1 MEKSFFPNRALFWS
15 FLANVIY
22 LIGMIGYFLM
32 DVFDYVHPNAI
43 NLSLS
48 SCIYVVLAGIFV
60 IDANLQTLSVY
71 NTSRNAYRYYAMV
84 LSSIFD
90 QVGSQAY
97 FIGALFMATALTNSN
112 TITICNEVGVS
123 AFVAAAAINMLVP
136 GSHILHLWANSLNL
150 LGSLCYVLAI
160 IITNVALARTIV
172 IVGDCI
178 YVIDAILYMIY
189 WFINRRMTTFEEE
202 QVLPVS
208 K

>member
-1 MEKSFFPNRALFWS
+1 
-15 FLANVIY
+15 
-22 LIGMIGYFLM
+22 
-32 DVFDYVHPNAI
+32 
-43 NLSLS
+43 
-48 SCIYVVLAGIFV
+48 
-60 IDANLQTLSVY
+60 
-71 NTSRNAYRYYAMV
+71 
-84 LSSIFD
+84 
-90 QVGSQAY
+90 
-97 FIGALFMATALTNSN
+97 MATALTNSN

-160 IITNVALARTIV
+160 IITDVALARTIV